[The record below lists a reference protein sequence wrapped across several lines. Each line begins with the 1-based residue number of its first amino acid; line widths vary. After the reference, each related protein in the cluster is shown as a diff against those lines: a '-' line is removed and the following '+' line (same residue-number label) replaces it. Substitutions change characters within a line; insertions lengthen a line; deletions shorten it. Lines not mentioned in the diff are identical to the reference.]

1 MGSADVPLGEFDAL
15 VLTDSM
21 AGLPG
26 TPGTV
31 LAGPQLQP
39 HFSLMDSFA
48 PTCVFTCMLALPQV
62 R

>member
-1 MGSADVPLGEFDAL
+1 MGSADMPLGEFDAL

-21 AGLPG
+21 AGHR
-26 TPGTV
+26 
-31 LAGPQLQP
+31 ARGPAAVP